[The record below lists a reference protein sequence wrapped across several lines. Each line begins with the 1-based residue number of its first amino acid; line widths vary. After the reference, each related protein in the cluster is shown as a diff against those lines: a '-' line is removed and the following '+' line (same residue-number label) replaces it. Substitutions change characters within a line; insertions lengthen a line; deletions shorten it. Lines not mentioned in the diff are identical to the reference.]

1 MSVSNYRHV
10 IASWYSLN
18 IKGKML
24 WVACVVNIACAV
36 TLAFGGSSMAVF
48 SIIMAAYCGMI
59 TFQPRYQYQDAND
72 INEKRKQ

>member
-1 MSVSNYRHV
+1 
-10 IASWYSLN
+10 
-18 IKGKML
+18 
-24 WVACVVNIACAV
+24 VVNIACAV